1 MSRVRNAAIAVSE
14 NMACYENLANA
25 SSCRRSRIISGRFTG
40 WMSIQRTGMRCTR
53 KKDWNDSFILR
64 GMRRLRIWMQTG

>member
-1 MSRVRNAAIAVSE
+1 MSRVRSAAKVAVSE
-14 NMACYENLANA
+14 NTVCYENLANA
-25 SSCRRSRIISGRFTG
+25 IILQAVKDYK

-53 KKDWNDSFILR
+53 KKDWNDSSILR